1 MDQTQ
6 LIHTILGKNS
16 TRPTDTLDLPIPP
29 KIQKTRQG
37 YSQPILWTLVKS
49 KTQSF
54 PTIDSAQ
61 KNQNF
66 YSREMLLSRSFQ
78 LVKSRKISFN
88 APPHDIG
95 LPVAVC
101 LAT

>member
-1 MDQTQ
+1 VDHTQ
-6 LIHTILGKNS
+6 QIHTILGKNS
-16 TRPTDTLDLPIPP
+16 TKPTDTLDLPIPP

-37 YSQPILWTLVKS
+37 YNQPILWTLVKS

-88 APPHDIG
+88 APHDID